1 MHVGQR
7 WGGAHCAHA
16 PGRSLGRRTVSPVLV
31 ARLVGRCP
39 WSPLSPA
46 PWALRG
52 WQGRAGRGR
61 PSAMASGEPGSKLPS
76 STPIIYSHRNRS
88 ARVPDS
94 SPRQRRLLCPECH
107 GRRPLAR
114 WVICSTSLPVPRAA
128 PPEKAAGDADSYCRQ
143 LQPPPGVN
151 RHICTRQ

>member
-7 WGGAHCAHA
+7 WRGAGCSHA

-31 ARLVGRCP
+31 ASLVGRCP
-39 WSPLSPA
+39 WSSLSPA

-61 PSAMASGEPGSKLPS
+61 PSAMASGEPGSKVLS
-76 STPIIYSHRNRS
+76 STPIIYSRRNRS
-88 ARVPDS
+88 SRVPDS
-94 SPRQRRLLCPECH
+94 FPGKKHLLCPECR
-107 GRRPLAR
+107 GWWPLEG
-114 WVICSTSLPVPRAA
+114 WVICSTSLPVLRAA
-128 PPEKAAGDADSYCRQ
+128 PPEKAAGDADSYCKQ